1 MKKAALIL
9 VLGFAG
15 FIGNAQEINEANHE
29 LLYQDKI
36 ENVKNLP
43 TGDIVL
49 DISVDNDLV
58 LSSLDENTNFVVSA
72 HEFSHEEFS
81 ISEIFDIR
89 TGAYSLNEYA
99 VNYKPE
105 TISKETI

>member
-1 MKKAALIL
+1 MKKAALVFIL
-9 VLGFAG
+9 VLAG
-15 FIGNAQEINEANHE
+15 LIGHAQEINEANHE
-29 LLYQDKI
+29 LLYQDMI

-49 DISVDNDLV
+49 DICVDNDLV
-58 LSSLDENTNFVVSA
+58 LSSLEENSNFVVSA
-72 HEFSHEEFS
+72 HEFSHEAFS
-81 ISEIFDIR
+81 ISELFDIR

-105 TISKETI
+105 TISMETI